1 MILVELCHLLKE
13 YVGMAMGLRGEE
25 MAQVFTLP
33 SKATQ
38 LISGR
43 TWF

>member
-13 YVGMAMGLRGEE
+13 HVGMGVRGEE
-25 MAQVFTLP
+25 MAQVFTLT